1 MSKPKNDYIRK
12 QARNDFFHW
21 LIKNYGYNKE
31 DITDNPRII
40 SDRYKKES
48 KITIPKNT
56 IYRWIKRF
64 DRFASDELQAE
75 GSNYIKEGIV
85 KIS

>member
-1 MSKPKNDYIRK
+1 MNKTKTDYTRK
-12 QARNDFFHW
+12 QARNDFMRW
-21 LIKNYGYNKE
+21 LIKSYGYNKE

-64 DRFASDELQAE
+64 DRFVSDELQAE
-75 GSNYIKEGIV
+75 GSNYIKEGIM
-85 KIS
+85 KIP